1 MILISTECSVSFKY
15 NLIYSIVSWG
25 NISEL
30 NRTKKRN
37 KKEYKG
43 DNDYEQDQLKEIS
56 RIK

>member
-1 MILISTECSVSFKY
+1 M
-15 NLIYSIVSWG
+15 
-25 NISEL
+25 SEL

-43 DNDYEQDQLKEIS
+43 DNVYEQDQLKEIS